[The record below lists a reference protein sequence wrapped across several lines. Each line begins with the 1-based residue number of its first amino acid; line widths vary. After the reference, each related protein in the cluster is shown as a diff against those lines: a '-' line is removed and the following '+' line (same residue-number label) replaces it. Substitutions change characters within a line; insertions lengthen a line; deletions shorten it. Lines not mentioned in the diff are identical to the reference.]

1 MATSYISATLKTQL
15 QGIIDNVH
23 ETFARTITV
32 YEEGERVLIA
42 ASSTYNNVYGK
53 TNNGNTSVSRTSVSH
68 SIKARI
74 KYINAKDESLADGEI
89 NSQPDIDLINGSVRI
104 TVDESGFAILKEAKR
119 CEFEG
124 RKYEIASKGSATG
137 ILGPQYYHFFLKP
150 LDE

>member
-53 TNNGNTSVSRTSVSH
+53 TNTGGTSVSRTSVSH

-74 KYINAKDESLADGEI
+74 KYINAKDESLTDGEI

>member
-1 MATSYISATLKTQL
+1 MATSYISANLKTQL

-53 TNNGNTSVSRTSVSH
+53 TNTGGKSVSRTSVSH

-74 KYINAKDESLADGEI
+74 QYINAKDESLSDGQI
-89 NSQPDIDLINGSVRI
+89 DSQPDIDLINGSVKI

-124 RKYEIASKGSATG
+124 RKYEIVSKGSATG